1 MAESRE
7 YIIGTSADGSVNI
20 SEEVV
25 AVIAIEAMSEVEGFG
40 GTVNALGNIAEL
52 IGKKSASKGIRVTSD
67 ENGIIIDA
75 FVSVKYGH
83 SVADVARSIQSA
95 VFKAVSDMTG
105 AAVSA
110 VNVNVSGIQFENK

>member
-20 SEEVV
+20 SEEV
-25 AVIAIEAMSEVEGFG
+25 IGIISLEAMSDVEGFG
-40 GTVNALGNIAEL
+40 GTVNMFGIADL

-75 FVSVKYGH
+75 FVSVKYGYP
-83 SVADVARSIQSA
+83 VADVARGIQDA

-110 VNVNVSGIQFENK
+110 VNVNVSGIQFDNK